1 MSAPQAVN
9 DAAPRDKPQE
19 PQRLVT
25 VAARVTRKEKHAI
38 RVAAAREDK
47 TPSEYIRDLVL
58 TALSAAA

>member
-1 MSAPQAVN
+1 
-9 DAAPRDKPQE
+9 
-19 PQRLVT
+19 VT